1 MTNKANE
8 AEWREL
14 TDAELETVC
23 AGKMQAPPVIVRNR
37 PAAPSFRGA
46 VAAGTP
52 PAAGPAKAPRC
63 SGPWC
68 A

>member
-1 MTNKANE
+1 MTDKANQTE
-8 AEWREL
+8 SREL

-23 AGKMQAPPVIVRNR
+23 AGKMQAPPVIVKNRPATHPRGFVATSR
-37 PAAPSFRGA
+37 PAAPTGS
-46 VAAGTP
+46 P
-52 PAAGPAKAPRC
+52 SRC